1 MDTAKAALAMR
12 MVAHGMRKLGVAS
25 PDYVSIGKVITE
37 KLDAMPNA
45 SAKDI
50 AITILEN
57 K

>member
-1 MDTAKAALAMR
+1 MR
-12 MVAHGMRKLGVAS
+12 MVVYGMNKLGQS
-25 PDYVSIGKVITE
+25 PDWVAIGKVITDKME
-37 KLDAMPNA
+37 AMPNA